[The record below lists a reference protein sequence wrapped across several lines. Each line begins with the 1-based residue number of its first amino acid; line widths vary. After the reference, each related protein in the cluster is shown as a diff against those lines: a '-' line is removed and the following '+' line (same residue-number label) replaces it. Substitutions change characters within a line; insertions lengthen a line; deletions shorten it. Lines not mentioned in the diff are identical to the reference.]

1 MRCRIS
7 RVTFSALVTPQ
18 SGITLAIQGRKMSE
32 TSVLKTGEPPALQMR
47 LLGRTGLKIS
57 EIGFGAWGIG
67 GGFNIAGRGIGY
79 GNTDDAISLAA
90 LQRAFE
96 LGVNFVDT
104 SDAYGSGHS
113 EELVGKAIKL
123 SPRRVHV
130 ATKVGHVR
138 RDPQPSEKN
147 FSREYVKNAC
157 DRSLERLGVTMID
170 LYQLHNPPLT
180 VIESQEVWETLR
192 ELKDK
197 SKIAHYGIAVG
208 SPQEGIYAIEK
219 GEAETVQITYNL
231 LDREA
236 AKDLFAVAER
246 KSVGIIARSPLA
258 SGLLAGKFASSHR
271 FPDNDHRKDA
281 YPPDKLDPI
290 LQRVENFRFLERKG
304 RSLSQAALRFCLAHP
319 AVSVAIAGIK
329 SPAQAEENVHA
340 AFVQNLSDDEL
351 KRIAEL

>member
-1 MRCRIS
+1 
-7 RVTFSALVTPQ
+7 
-18 SGITLAIQGRKMSE
+18 MSE
-32 TSVLKTGEPPALQMR
+32 TGVLKTGEPPALQMR
-47 LLGRTGLKIS
+47 LLGRTGLKIT

-79 GNTDDAISLAA
+79 GTTDDAISLAA

-104 SDAYGSGHS
+104 SDAYGAGHS

-138 RDPQPSEKN
+138 RDPEASSKD
-147 FSREYVKNAC
+147 FSREYITNTC

-170 LYQLHNPPLT
+170 LYQLHNPPLS
-180 VIESQEVWETLR
+180 VIESGEVWDTLR
-192 ELKDK
+192 ELKGK

-208 SPQEGIYAIEK
+208 SPQEGISAIEK
-219 GEAETVQITYNL
+219 GEVDTVQVTYNL

-236 AKDLFAVAER
+236 AKDLFTLAER

-258 SGLLAGKFASSHR
+258 SGLLAGKFTPSHR
-271 FPDNDHRKDA
+271 FPDNDHRKDS
-281 YPPDKLDPI
+281 YPPDRLDAL
-290 LQRVENFRFLERKG
+290 LQHVESFRFLEKSG
-304 RSLSQAALRFCLAHP
+304 RTLAQAALRFCLAHP
-319 AVSVAIAGIK
+319 AVSVTIPGAKTPG
-329 SPAQAEENVHA
+329 QAEENVHA
-340 AFVQNLSDDEL
+340 AFVQNLTEDEL
-351 KRIAEL
+351 KRISGL